1 MKKFNRMMIVGLAT
15 IIFAGCHTLGP
26 NQVEPAEEVITFQE
40 GTSPVPNSRY
50 YTTVIRAMGNVNLE
64 THGLRLFVNGNRQ
77 RVMVWN
83 ARAVGL
89 WRSDRLSEGFY
100 GARVGIISDAPCE
113 DFVCRA
119 GISNGDVLR
128 IRLDVCDAQECTE
141 GVEREMRV
149 EIIPL

>member
-1 MKKFNRMMIVGLAT
+1 MKSIKWAMIGLAA
-15 IIFAGCHTLGP
+15 IISAGCHTLGP
-26 NQVEPAEEVITFQE
+26 NQVEPTEEVITFQE

-50 YTTVIRAMGNVNLE
+50 YTTVIRAMGNLNLD
-64 THGLRLFVNGNRQ
+64 THNLRLFVNGNRQ
-77 RVMVWN
+77 RVLVWN

-100 GARVGIISDAPCE
+100 GARVGIITDAPCE

-119 GISNGDVLR
+119 GINRDDILR
-128 IRLDVCDAQECTE
+128 IRLDTCDAQGCTE